1 MHKFARVDQNHASI
15 IKLWRKCGA
24 TVLDCSGARGLGFDA
39 IVLTR
44 GRLYLV
50 EIKDGSLPPSRRAL
64 TDAEARARDAF
75 PDHWRL
81 VESEADAL
89 ALISAA
95 L

>member
-1 MHKFARVDQNHASI
+1 VNRFARTDANHAQVI
-15 IKLWRKCGA
+15 RLWRKCGA
-24 TVLDCSGARGLGFDA
+24 TVLDCSAARGLGFDA

-44 GRLYLV
+44 GRLYLA

-81 VESEADAL
+81 VESEQDAL
-89 ALISAA
+89 ALVSAN
-95 L
+95 